1 MDIVNRISSS
11 SIGDEQHRIYFCR
24 GDAIDHMSLAEL
36 ERRANAVARQLS
48 DRGVRPGDR
57 IGVMA
62 KNCIEWVTLD
72 LAVLRLG
79 GVVAGFEVGRF
90 EAGAICRLYGLRLLF
105 VDDSSE
111 NGSDRIALASITDW
125 GLQETRGCAAP
136 FYGRYKPNDICAVK
150 FTSGSTGIPKG
161 LEATVGSVNDSI
173 TSVEALFGHGGR
185 DNILVFLRLALL
197 QQRYW
202 IYSALAFG
210 HDVTVTDMDRVLDVA
225 QAVRPTVIMGVP
237 GFFDGVKS
245 KIENS
250 VGYDPSDTRTR
261 GATIQERLGS
271 RIRYLWTGSAPASRA
286 LLDFYNG
293 SDVPLFEGYGLNET
307 CIVAKN
313 HPGAFRIGSVGKLL
327 PNKKVEFD
335 ADGIVIVGS
344 NNPVNT
350 RYSWCAPGDNEK
362 MFLPDGRVKTH
373 DLGYF
378 DKEGYL
384 YILGRADDIITLSS
398 GRNVLVRSL
407 EERLKEHPEV
417 HECILC
423 GTGKP
428 FLTVLVSPAVPVVN
442 IAELEHHIDDMNR
455 AALPEQQIKGLVIA
469 SERFSIENDLLTSQ
483 FKPKRRDIQRLY
495 AREIESQ
502 YQSA

>member
-1 MDIVNRISSS
+1 
-11 SIGDEQHRIYFCR
+11 
-24 GDAIDHMSLAEL
+24 
-36 ERRANAVARQLS
+36 
-48 DRGVRPGDR
+48 
-57 IGVMA
+57 MA

-271 RIRYLWTGSAPASRA
+271 RNAICGLDPRRPAVRCSISTTAATSHYSRDMASTRLASSRRTTPAPSASEASES
-286 LLDFYNG
+286 F
-293 SDVPLFEGYGLNET
+293 
-307 CIVAKN
+307 
-313 HPGAFRIGSVGKLL
+313 
-327 PNKKVEFD
+327 
-335 ADGIVIVGS
+335 
-344 NNPVNT
+344 
-350 RYSWCAPGDNEK
+350 
-362 MFLPDGRVKTH
+362 
-373 DLGYF
+373 
-378 DKEGYL
+378 
-384 YILGRADDIITLSS
+384 
-398 GRNVLVRSL
+398 
-407 EERLKEHPEV
+407 
-417 HECILC
+417 
-423 GTGKP
+423 
-428 FLTVLVSPAVPVVN
+428 FLTKKWSSTPTVL
-442 IAELEHHIDDMNR
+442 
-455 AALPEQQIKGLVIA
+455 
-469 SERFSIENDLLTSQ
+469 
-483 FKPKRRDIQRLY
+483 
-495 AREIESQ
+495 
-502 YQSA
+502 